1 MSEPT
6 DCKQQSKPSKRS
18 ASPEQSCSSPPAK
31 AAKVQDDIQEL
42 ALDSRGGRNGEA
54 APVEPGGERVHG
66 EADVATKTEDPER
79 KSIETSFTSNSTE
92 SANER
97 PTTSSGI
104 AKPAACGNSGESERP
119 VEAAVAGAPG
129 RRSVLLK
136 GPGHASSHQQS
147 DWAAIAAAEAL
158 ASLTGGDGD
167 GERPHSSKDETDKQ
181 GPGKRHTPRP
191 GDCTDSHQ
199 RGNCPKTRA
208 VAADSSTSV
217 PERSAV
223 LGTAAIERIDRSRDT
238 DDDDDDDEEEDD
250 EDSLLASS
258 SSPDFSSGSED
269 CTAEDAE
276 CAIVSVKL
284 APETRQAVAQLA
296 RLQMQLETLERKG
309 VRQHQRLELKLNQ
322 QRRPHLDQRGSII
335 KDIPGFWVAA
345 LLNHPQLSAHIDEN
359 DEDALSYMTNLE
371 IENNGMGYR
380 IGFHFRR
387 NPYFQNSVIVKEL
400 HLALG
405 GSAMSFSNPIL
416 WHRGQNLTARTRLVK
431 GPGAF
436 PLYPSFF
443 TWFSDHSNPE
453 RDEIAQIMKN
463 DLYKN
468 PLRYYLTPMWEPR
481 LNGSAA
487 RVTINSNSSDCV
499 VISDSDDDDEDDDDD
514 DDKEEEGDP
523 AVNQSEEDRDT
534 GKSSEEDDEEVRIEG
549 SEEDEDGE
557 AIEEDGIIQER
568 EEEEELDVEELED
581 AEGCGGPETTEQEE
595 QEEEDVEVDEEE
607 EEEES

>member
-6 DCKQQSKPSKRS
+6 DCKQQSKTNKRS
-18 ASPEQSCSSPPAK
+18 ASPEQGCSSPPGK

-42 ALDSRGGRNGEA
+42 ALGSSGCRNGEA
-54 APVEPGGERVHG
+54 VPIESGGEREHR
-66 EADVATKTEDPER
+66 EAEIDIKAEERDKSAHIKTN
-79 KSIETSFTSNSTE
+79 FTPSSTG

-97 PTTSSGI
+97 PTNSSGV
-104 AKPAACGNSGESERP
+104 AEPAACGGSGESERP
-119 VEAAVAGAPG
+119 VETAVAGAPG
-129 RRSVLLK
+129 RSSVLLK
-136 GPGHASSHQQS
+136 GPGHGASHQQS

-167 GERPHSSKDETDKQ
+167 SEKTDRPHSGKKAEIDQK
-181 GPGKRHTPRP
+181 GPGKRDTPIP
-191 GDCTDSHQ
+191 ADCTDSPQ
-199 RGNCPKTRA
+199 RVNWPKTRA

-217 PERSAV
+217 PEGGAV
-223 LGTAAIERIDRSRDT
+223 LGTAETERVDRSRDT
-238 DDDDDDDEEEDD
+238 EDEDEDD
-250 EDSLLASS
+250 EDSLLGSS

-276 CAIVSVKL
+276 CAIVSVKM

-322 QRRPHLDQRGSII
+322 QRRPHLDQRGAII
-335 KDIPGFWVAA
+335 KDIPGFWVTA

-371 IENNGMGYR
+371 IENNGMGHR

-436 PLYPSFF
+436 QSYPSFF
-443 TWFSDHSNPE
+443 TWFSDHSSPE

-463 DLYKN
+463 DLYRN

-481 LNGSAA
+481 LNGSVPRTAN
-487 RVTINSNSSDCV
+487 NSNSSDCV
-499 VISDSDDDDEDDDDD
+499 VISDSDDEDDDGDY
-514 DDKEEEGDP
+514 EEEEP
-523 AVNQSEEDRDT
+523 AVNRREEEQDA
-534 GKSSEEDDEEVRIEG
+534 GKSSEEEDEEVRIDG

-557 AIEEDGIIQER
+557 ADEEDGITQGR
-568 EEEEELDVEELED
+568 EGEEDEDLDVEELEET
-581 AEGCGGPETTEQEE
+581 EGCGAPEATEQ
-595 QEEEDVEVDEEE
+595 EDVEVDEEG
-607 EEEES
+607 EES